1 VKYPLLAHPP
11 LQKDISCGTQKKI
24 PWVFTSV
31 SRFPTFERTVGPGY
45 PFSPFLMEPPGKAL
59 IYFWNVQEP
68 PGMVLGLILEVG
80 KFMGIELFIFFRG
93 GGPGS
98 G

>member
-1 VKYPLLAHPP
+1 
-11 LQKDISCGTQKKI
+11 
-24 PWVFTSV
+24 
-31 SRFPTFERTVGPGY
+31 
-45 PFSPFLMEPPGKAL
+45 MEPPGKAL

-68 PGMVLGLILEVG
+68 PGMVLGLILKVG